1 MRWMVGRTRTEQ
13 EQGGGRGG
21 GVSCIP
27 LYFFRHPP
35 QFLFPDDLPSSSVL
49 PQYDA
54 PEKYIDIYMCVCC
67 YAQTCSSCSL
77 SLLTFSIIKILLKIK
92 RFNEILTML

>member
-54 PEKYIDIYMCVCC
+54 PEKYVDIYVCVAMHRHVHHAVYLC
-67 YAQTCSSCSL
+67 YNKD
-77 SLLTFSIIKILLKIK
+77 FIKDK
-92 RFNEILTML
+92 EV

>member
-54 PEKYIDIYMCVCC
+54 PEKYIDIYICV
-67 YAQTCSSCSL
+67 
-77 SLLTFSIIKILLKIK
+77 LLCTDMFIMQFIFANVFYNKDFIKDK
-92 RFNEILTML
+92 EV